1 MPQGWINLNLE
12 SCSPPSRPREEGM
25 VSIGIPAVMLTGLE
39 GYPPGLRDLE
49 KNSLNIIG
57 LTEKLP
63 VLEQGSNL
71 RAIDRSGIRIERKC
85 IMGLP

>member
-1 MPQGWINLNLE
+1 M
-12 SCSPPSRPREEGM
+12 
-25 VSIGIPAVMLTGLE
+25 GIPAVMLTGLE
-39 GYPPGLRDLE
+39 GYHPGFRDLE
-49 KNSLNIIG
+49 KNSLNIIE

-71 RAIDRSGIRIERKC
+71 RAIDRVDIRIERKC

>member
-1 MPQGWINLNLE
+1 
-12 SCSPPSRPREEGM
+12 M
-25 VSIGIPAVMLTGLE
+25 VSMVIPAVMLIGPE
-39 GYPPGLRDLE
+39 GYHPGLRDLK

-63 VLEQGSNL
+63 VLKQGSNL
-71 RAIDRSGIRIERKC
+71 RAIDHSDIRIERKC